1 MKKNIFL
8 TVAAAVMLLFTSCS
22 KDIDLNGTQWKAN
35 FSKTVTYEGVEAS
48 LNMNFNVQFTG
59 ETTYKMTESGTMT
72 AFGQTFDMDAE
83 TTEGTYTFDGEDG
96 KFDGETSF
104 SYDKKNKSLV
114 VELEIDDEETAE
126 MFGSDKITLVFTQV
140 K

>member
-1 MKKNIFL
+1 
-8 TVAAAVMLLFTSCS
+8 MLLFTSCS